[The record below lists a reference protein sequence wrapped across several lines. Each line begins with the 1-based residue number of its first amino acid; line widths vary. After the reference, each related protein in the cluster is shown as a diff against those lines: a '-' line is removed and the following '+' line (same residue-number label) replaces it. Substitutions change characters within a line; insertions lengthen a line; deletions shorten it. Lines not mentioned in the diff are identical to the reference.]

1 MQWNDRASL
10 TGQVRWPGLRPGSSA
25 TQESLQPS
33 EYTSFY
39 AAMLNAVWPSKNC
52 LQFHILKEVLKLNR
66 KSEKMR
72 KGDGQRERVAGRGG
86 EMK

>member
-1 MQWNDRASL
+1 MERQGFPDL
-10 TGQVRWPGLRPGSSA
+10 TSQVTRPQARQLCA

-33 EYTSFY
+33 EYTSFH

-72 KGDGQRERVAGRGG
+72 KGDGQREMRERESSG
-86 EMK
+86 